1 MIDKPIAI
9 FTRDARLALSYP
21 LWFVLQWIGI
31 AASATSLFFVSKI
44 VPPSGSFGFDGK
56 PTSYFEFA
64 IVNVAFLTF
73 QTAAL
78 QSFDNAIRD
87 DQVRGTLE
95 ATFVSPTSIR
105 TIVLSSA
112 LWTFTIAMVSVA
124 CYLLIGTLFGMRLAH
139 LDLAG
144 SAVLIVLTITSTV
157 PVGIL
162 SASGVMV
169 FKQGAPVQFLFNIAA
184 SLLAGVLFP
193 ITVLP
198 GWLQPISWLLPTTH
212 ALHGIRGAL
221 HGASLPQLS
230 PDILW
235 LAMLSLVLLPF
246 SLWVFRCAVARAKWD
261 GTLAQY

>member
-1 MIDKPIAI
+1 MFDKPLAI
-9 FTRDARLALSYP
+9 FIRDARLALSYP
-21 LWFVLQWIGI
+21 LWFALQWVGI
-31 AASATSLFFVSKI
+31 AASATGLFFVSKI
-44 VPPSGSFGFDGK
+44 VPPSGSFSFNGT

-95 ATFVSPTSIR
+95 ATFVTPTSIR

-112 LWTFTIAMVSVA
+112 VWAFTITLLNVA
-124 CYLLIGTLFGMRLAH
+124 CYLAIGMLFGMRLEH
-139 LDLAG
+139 LNLTACV
-144 SAVLIVLTITSTV
+144 VLILLTITATV

-169 FKQGAPVQFLFNIAA
+169 LKQGAPVQFLFNMAA

-193 ITVLP
+193 VTVLP
-198 GWLQPISWLLPTTH
+198 GWLQSFSWLLPTTH

-221 HGASLPQLS
+221 HGATFGQLS

-235 LAMLSLVLLPF
+235 LFGLSLLLMPF
-246 SLWVFRCAVARAKWD
+246 ALWVFRCAVVRAKHD